1 MKLTNPLTDEQFIKG
16 MKQGHFVKKPQHVG
30 LVAFLHYSAVRI
42 SEGLRMKKEH
52 FRVTPTILYADIGV
66 RLKKG
71 KRRKRLCPKCN
82 KVNDKNAKF
91 CKNCGRNLKGVTPLL
106 IESKLPTTTPPLEI
120 PADAPFVESIIDS
133 IRATKKGKRVWPYH
147 RSTGWRIVKRVF
159 AYPHYHRLTRI
170 TQFFLDG
177 YTIPQ
182 VRSWTGLSLRALNYY
197 IGLVSI
203 SKMGASLRP
212 KRR

>member
-1 MKLTNPLTDEQFIKG
+1 

-42 SEGLRMKKEH
+42 SEGLNMKREQ
-52 FRVTPTILYADIGV
+52 FRITPTILFSDIGI
-66 RLKKG
+66 RLKG
-71 KRRKRLCPKCN
+71 
-82 KVNDKNAKF
+82 
-91 CKNCGRNLKGVTPLL
+91 
-106 IESKLPTTTPPLEI
+106 SKSTPPLEI
-120 PADAPFVESIIDS
+120 PVVAPFVESIIDS
-133 IRATKKGKRVWPYH
+133 IRATKKEKQVWPYH
-147 RSTGWRIVKRVF
+147 RSTGWRVVNRVF